1 MKDLFI
7 CSGGINRSRMAVSI
21 ASQMAFEKKIG
32 GYEAIHWGI
41 YSEDAK
47 RVSPEALQGFDRFFV
62 MEPEMVGILIGKYE
76 VSPTKIWDLRV
87 EDIPLHEKE
96 AEKRLRAE
104 LTDKIRPYF

>member
-1 MKDLFI
+1 
-7 CSGGINRSRMAVSI
+7 
-21 ASQMAFEKKIG
+21 
-32 GYEAIHWGI
+32 
-41 YSEDAK
+41 
-47 RVSPEALQGFDRFFV
+47 